1 MKKKTIKKNKQ
12 SPITSTLTSF
22 EVGFASRMDGLVILE
37 RSIMGKQS
45 FLEKH
50 GLIWK
55 DIIMSFFWLILYAI
69 MVLSMVGFLP
79 RVIFPVCCLVFSVF
93 CFVHSSH
100 NTIIIG
106 LVFVAC
112 AIIEFVKLYIL

>member
-1 MKKKTIKKNKQ
+1 MTVNKQ
-12 SPITSTLTSF
+12 N
-22 EVGFASRMDGLVILE
+22 
-37 RSIMGKQS
+37 
-45 FLEKH
+45 FLDKH
-50 GLIWK
+50 GLTWK
-55 DIIMSFFWLILYAI
+55 DIIISFFWLVLYAI